1 MRRGFKALAERK
13 AAAARE
19 KLGISL
25 HAPLNSAALADVH
38 GIAVKSA
45 ASLVDI
51 KRLEQLEAVQPGSF
65 SACTFDLPR
74 GKVIVVNPLSTPQRT
89 QSDIAHE
96 VSHVLLEH
104 QVRTVERVG
113 DFSFFSCDS
122 EEEQEANWL
131 AGCLLLPRPLLVNS
145 LRQGRTIEDIARSF
159 NVSVEM
165 ATFRVRATG
174 ALRQVSAKESS

>member
-25 HAPLNSAALADVH
+25 EAPLDSAALADVH
-38 GIAVKSA
+38 GIAVRSA
-45 ASLVDI
+45 DSLVSI
-51 KRLEQLEAVQPGSF
+51 ERLEQLEAIQPGCF

-96 VSHVLLEH
+96 VSHALLEH

-122 EEEQEANWL
+122 EEEQEANWH
-131 AGCLLLPRPLLVNS
+131 PRSVVAVLVEHPCS
-145 LRQGRTIEDIARSF
+145 RPRVHR
-159 NVSVEM
+159 VWVR
-165 ATFRVRATG
+165 RVRRRDADLVSYPTLRTG
-174 ALRQVSAKESS
+174 AR

>member
-19 KLGISL
+19 RLGISL
-25 HAPLNSAALADVH
+25 EAPLDSAALADVH
-38 GIAVKSA
+38 GIAVRSA
-45 ASLVDI
+45 DSLVGI
-51 KRLEQLEAVQPGSF
+51 ERLEQLEAIQPGSF

-96 VSHVLLEH
+96 VSHILLEH

-131 AGCLLLPRPLLVNS
+131 AGCLLLPRPLLVKN
-145 LRQGRTIEDIARSF
+145 LRQGRTIEDIARNF

-165 ATFRVRATG
+165 AAFRVRATG
-174 ALRQVSAKESS
+174 ALRQVNAKGPS

>member
-19 KLGISL
+19 RLGLSL
-25 HAPLNSAALADVH
+25 EAPLNAAALADVH
-38 GIAVKSA
+38 GIAVRSA
-45 ASLVDI
+45 DSLVDI
-51 KRLEQLEAVQPGSF
+51 ERLKQLEAVQPGSF

-113 DFSFFSCDS
+113 DFSFFSCDP

-131 AGCLLLPRPLLVNS
+131 AGCLLLPRPLLVKN
-145 LRQGRTIEDIARSF
+145 LRLGRTIEDIARNF

-174 ALRQVSAKESS
+174 ALRQVNAKGPS